1 MKLYRIVP
9 DTFSIFNFN
18 NFSVL
23 QDSNYYSLEDVW
35 YELGLVSFTKI
46 NEANSAYNI
55 NKNSFKYKNTP
66 YHKFFYIFPKD
77 AITYCKDIIEYKKC
91 ATNFRMLTFDFPIE
105 KIYKYFGFGKYH
117 DYYGTVKCL
126 EFCLPLEVFNGTEA
140 KEITGD
146 SKILQSKLIER
157 FSYMTK
163 VFENLSITTNDKYI
177 HQFNDYYQKY
187 LKTDNAANILLNSD
201 LYKSIKSKSF
211 KLIKTPYTCN
221 HIIDIFANDIKNLKK
236 RAISIED
243 IFQNEDTHQ
252 NWEDHVL
259 ESMGFKFND
268 DGSLLNII
276 DDKFYEENKTK
287 IIKTLKKIEKSNY

>member
-1 MKLYRIVP
+1 
-9 DTFSIFNFN
+9 
-18 NFSVL
+18 
-23 QDSNYYSLEDVW
+23 
-35 YELGLVSFTKI
+35 
-46 NEANSAYNI
+46 
-55 NKNSFKYKNTP
+55 
-66 YHKFFYIFPKD
+66 
-77 AITYCKDIIEYKKC
+77 
-91 ATNFRMLTFDFPIE
+91 
-105 KIYKYFGFGKYH
+105 
-117 DYYGTVKCL
+117 
-126 EFCLPLEVFNGTEA
+126 
-140 KEITGD
+140 
-146 SKILQSKLIER
+146 
-157 FSYMTK
+157 MTK